1 VARVR
6 APRRGDVC
14 WVALDPVLGS
24 EIRKTRPA
32 VIVSNDAM
40 NRHGQRVVVVP
51 LTSNVEG
58 CYPGEALVRVK
69 GKPARA
75 LGDQL
80 RSIDKLRLRRRI
92 ETLARDEVAAIDA
105 ALRITLD
112 LT

>member
-1 VARVR
+1 VSAR
-6 APRRGDVC
+6 PRRGDVY

-40 NRHGQRVVVVP
+40 NRYGHRVVVVP

-58 CYPGEALVRVK
+58 CYPGEALVQVK

-80 RSIDKLRLRRRI
+80 RSIDKMRLGRRLD
-92 ETLARDEVAAIDA
+92 TLTRDEVAAIEG
-105 ALRITLD
+105 ALRITLE

>member
-1 VARVR
+1 MKS
-6 APRRGDVC
+6 PRRGEVY
-14 WVALDPVLGS
+14 WVALDPVIGS

-40 NRHGQRVVVVP
+40 NRHCTRVVVVP

-58 CYPGEALVRVK
+58 CYPGEALVQVK

-80 RSIDKLRLRRRI
+80 RSIDKLRLRRRLDA
-92 ETLARDEVAAIDA
+92 LAQAEVEAIDG
-105 ALRITLD
+105 ALRITLA
-112 LT
+112 L

>member
-1 VARVR
+1 MF
-6 APRRGDVC
+6 

-32 VIVSNDAM
+32 IVVSNDAM
-40 NRHGQRVVVVP
+40 NRHGHRVVVVP
-51 LTSNVEG
+51 VTSNVDG
-58 CYPGEALVRVK
+58 CHPGEALVQVK

-75 LGDQL
+75 LGDQV

-92 ETLARDEVAAIDA
+92 GTLTRDEVTAVDG